1 MICTQCNNILGGFIP
16 TAVSH
21 LEHCTEKDKAKEL
34 MSGLSEV
41 PIPGGFGA
49 AGAPNDSWHQAMHSI
64 TKSYLRVAVQWGEY
78 PMLRRR
84 MDQLQ
89 MGLQANPS
97 TQRAGSIIWI
107 YVCIYWYIYIYI
119 YIYENNTIC

>member
-1 MICTQCNNILGGFIP
+1 
-16 TAVSH
+16 
-21 LEHCTEKDKAKEL
+21 

-41 PIPGGFGA
+41 LIPGGFGA

-119 YIYENNTIC
+119 